1 MGGRVLDDE
10 SKALENEMTQ
20 TLKNDSVG
28 VTLSFDGW
36 TNVLNQ
42 NLLGS
47 VFITSEGKVIIW
59 KAVNVSDELER
70 WKEVIEKT
78 ETLFKEIDKMGVNL
92 IAVVTDSAPSYA
104 AARYVFIDFKKYLFM
119 LYY

>member
-42 NLLGS
+42 NL
-47 VFITSEGKVIIW
+47 
-59 KAVNVSDELER
+59 LER